1 MVQSTGNRRSKNEGA
16 TSLLMTIQFVTSINL
31 KVIRILKHFLYFFL
45 VSEVKV
51 SQNFLNYI

>member
-1 MVQSTGNRRSKNEGA
+1 MVQSTGNKRSKNEGA